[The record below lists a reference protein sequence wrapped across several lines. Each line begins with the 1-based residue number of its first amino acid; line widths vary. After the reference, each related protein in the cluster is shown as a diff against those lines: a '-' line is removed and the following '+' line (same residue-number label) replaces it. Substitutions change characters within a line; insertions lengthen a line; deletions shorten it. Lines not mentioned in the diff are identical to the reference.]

1 MKTIKIDLVE
11 TETAREFGRGIVAM
25 EHGSFKYSDLDSH
38 IDYEV
43 SLDEDKYGKLLTLVE
58 GVIVTDK
65 GTLDL
70 KPRQKHLM
78 DYKAD
83 RTSLTAHW
91 ISNDGNRWSRCS
103 IPAKLVANHAIW

>member
-11 TETAREFGRGIVAM
+11 TETAREFGRGIDAI
-25 EHGSFKYSDLDSH
+25 EHGSYKYSDLDSH

-58 GVIVTDK
+58 GVIVTEN
-65 GTLDL
+65 GVLDL
-70 KPRQKHLM
+70 KPRQKHLT

-83 RTSLTAHW
+83 RTSLTAQW
-91 ISNDGNRWSRCS
+91 ISNDGQRSRCS
-103 IPAKLVANHAIW
+103 IPSKLVANHAIW

>member
-1 MKTIKIDLVE
+1 MKTIKIDLAE
-11 TETAREFGRGIVAM
+11 TETAREFGRGIEAI
-25 EHGSFKYSDLDSH
+25 EHDSFKYSDLDAH

-43 SLDEDKYGKLLTLVE
+43 SLDEDKYGKLLTLVS
-58 GVIVTDK
+58 GVIITDK
-65 GTLDL
+65 GVLDL

-83 RTSLTAHW
+83 RTTLTAQW
-91 ISNDGNRWSRCS
+91 ISNDGKRARCS